1 MPDLEAIIEPLIASG
16 RVSTLL
22 DLAIEEDLGEQGD
35 ITTKSIV
42 ELDRTGHARLI
53 TRQPGVLAGIA
64 LVEKILDRFRITDGL
79 TLKAADGQ
87 RISTDQTLAVI
98 DAPLARILTA
108 ERTVLNVLGRL
119 CGVATKTRRFVDA
132 VSGTKAEI
140 CDTRKTTPGW
150 RALEKYAVACG
161 GGTLHRMGLY
171 DAALYKDNHLAH
183 IPLENLRSRLVQSA
197 RQARSHYGATF
208 VEVECDTLEQFEQV
222 LGVERGLID
231 YVLLDNMSPDMM
243 RDAVAMR
250 NERGSAIQLEASG
263 GIALDT
269 VRAVA
274 ETGVERISVGAMT
287 HSASWLDLSL
297 DIESRTAS

>member
-1 MPDLEAIIEPLIASG
+1 MPDLNAIIQPLIESG
-16 RVSTLL
+16 RVATLL
-22 DLAIEEDLGEQGD
+22 DLAIEEDLGERGD
-35 ITTKSIV
+35 ITTRSIV
-42 ELDRTGHARLI
+42 ELDRTGHAKLVA
-53 TRQPGVLAGIA
+53 RQSGVLAGIA
-64 LVEKILDRFRITDGL
+64 LVEKILERFRITEGL
-79 TLKAADGQ
+79 SVKSADGD
-87 RISTDQTLAVI
+87 RISTGQTIAVI
-98 DAPLARILTA
+98 DGPLARILTA

-119 CGVATKTRRFVDA
+119 CGIATKTRRFVDA
-132 VSGTKAEI
+132 VAGTKAEI

-197 RQARSHYGATF
+197 RQARSHDRAKF
-208 VEVECDTLEQFEQV
+208 VEVECDTLEQLEQV

-231 YVLLDNMSPDMM
+231 YVLLDNMSLEMM
-243 RDAVAMR
+243 RDAVTMR

-263 GIALDT
+263 GIGLDT
-269 VRAVA
+269 VRDVA

-287 HSASWLDLSL
+287 HSASWLDFGL
-297 DIESRTAS
+297 DIESRTTS